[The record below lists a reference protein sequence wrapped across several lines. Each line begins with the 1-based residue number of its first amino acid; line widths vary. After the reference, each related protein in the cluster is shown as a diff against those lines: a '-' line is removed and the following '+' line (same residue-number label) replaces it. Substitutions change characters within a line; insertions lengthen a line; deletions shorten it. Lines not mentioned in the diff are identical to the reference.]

1 MIASMKHP
9 IPLSNSAFLVFLG
22 FSLVL
27 VQPICADDENPPGS
41 NAPADSQSMPIPA
54 SQGSGTSDSSAMAT
68 FDGRKEALLNAFAGE
83 GSDKFMRAECLFALG
98 RKEEGLAE
106 VNKGL
111 DPLVPGNKIN
121 RWMHGGNTGFLAWP
135 GIDCYIR
142 FEKLLDAATKER
154 YRKIYT
160 GGVFYAK
167 LSTSNHKIMAAMTR
181 YLATQVWGADAFHAD
196 PYFMAEDPYI
206 KEMTAKMKTPGAVW
220 GTNFG
225 PGDPTGE
232 KYLHS
237 IISATVKGGPGEFA
251 SRPYG
256 AQNVLP
262 LLTLADCAKDSTMAA
277 QARIA
282 YEVCFVQLAPAW
294 LRGHLATFAPR
305 SYPDTECQQPWG
317 YATLP
322 WLYFGGVVPGLPHA
336 KAAASAAVST
346 YRIPAL
352 IVNAATDRSAPYSY
366 RALINGWALNH
377 YVNRTYALFSRSAK
391 IGGRPWQGQSYPC
404 GAMWEDPDPSKGSH
418 LWITNPSED
427 EPGNM
432 GNHTHGVRA
441 FEQEILGRDS
451 LLFVF
456 QIGTDNQFPYALGYV
471 PGGYLA
477 LINDSTAAGRIYLH
491 YGDVL
496 ICVTASKPFEWNP
509 SGGILA
515 PASKPREGDSE
526 FRVKAPACA
535 LAIETAQPG
544 DFPGA
549 SPAEQLG
556 KFRELLL
563 AKSSLKLTGE
573 KPASALYRNRLGDT
587 LECTF
592 DGPDLIN
599 GNMVDYKAWPVSESP
614 WTSQKLP
621 DGPLKVTDRKTVR
634 TYDFLNWKIDEQTK

>member
-1 MIASMKHP
+1 MLMCAKKYP
-9 IPLSNSAFLVFLG
+9 AVLSCWRMLLFFGVALLSVPAVFAVG
-22 FSLVL
+22 E
-27 VQPICADDENPPGS
+27 Q
-41 NAPADSQSMPIPA
+41 
-54 SQGSGTSDSSAMAT
+54 SGTNAQDVAVKADMTT
-68 FDGRKEALLNAFAGE
+68 FEGRRQALLQVFAGE
-83 GSDKFMRAECLFALG
+83 GSDHFTRAGCLFALG
-98 RKEEGLAE
+98 RTEEALAE

-111 DPLVPGNKIN
+111 DPLVPGNKVN
-121 RWMHGGNTGFLAWP
+121 RWMHGGNTGFIAWP

-142 FEKLLDAATKER
+142 FESQLDAATKER

-196 PYFMAEDPYI
+196 PYFMAHDPYI
-206 KEMTAKMKTPGAVW
+206 IQMTQKIKKPGQVW
-220 GTNFG
+220 GTLFTG
-225 PGDPTGE
+225 GDETGE
-232 KYLHS
+232 RYLQQ
-237 IISATVKGGPGEFA
+237 IISSTVKGGPGEFA

-262 LLTLADCAKDSTMAA
+262 LLTLADCAKDPAMSAR
-277 QARIA
+277 ARIA
-282 YEVCFVQLAPAW
+282 YEVCLVQLAPAW

-317 YATLP
+317 VATLP
-322 WLYFGGVVPGLPHA
+322 WLYFGGVTPELSHA
-336 KAAASAAVST
+336 KAAAAAAVST
-346 YRIPAL
+346 FRISPL
-352 IVNAATDRSAPYSY
+352 IVKAATDRAAPYAY
-366 RALINGWALNH
+366 RAFINGWALNH

-404 GAMWEDPDPSKGSH
+404 GVMWEQDPAKGSH

-427 EPGNM
+427 EPGKM
-432 GNHTHGVRA
+432 GNHTHGVRQ
-441 FEQEILGRDS
+441 FEQEILGHDS

-456 QIGTDNQFPYALGYV
+456 QIGADNPFPYALGYV
-471 PGGYLA
+471 PGGYSA
-477 LINDSTAAGRIYLH
+477 MVNNSAEAGRIYLH
-491 YGDVL
+491 YGCVL
-496 ICVTASKPFEWNP
+496 IAVSATKPFEWNP
-509 SGGILA
+509 SGGIHA

-535 LAIETAQPG
+535 VAIETAQPA

-549 SPAEQLG
+549 TPAEQLA
-556 KFRELLL
+556 KFRDTIL

-573 KPASALYRNRLGDT
+573 QPAAALYRNRLGDT

-592 DGPDLIN
+592 DGADSVN
-599 GNMVDYKAWPVSESP
+599 GSIVDYKTWPVSESP

-621 DGPLKVTDRKTVR
+621 NGPLEITGGKTVR
-634 TYDFLNWKIDEQTK
+634 RYDFKNWKIDELVK

>member
-1 MIASMKHP
+1 MKT
-9 IPLSNSAFLVFLG
+9 LSLPHSLFHLFLG
-22 FSLVL
+22 VSLL
-27 VQPICADDENPPGS
+27 LIPAIFAAGEDQHGTNSPGNSQPEAG
-41 NAPADSQSMPIPA
+41 PA
-54 SQGSGTSDSSAMAT
+54 SQGAGTSDAAAMAT
-68 FDGRKEALLNAFAGE
+68 FEGRRRALLNAFAGE
-83 GSDKFMRAECLFALG
+83 GSDKFMKAECLFALG
-98 RKEEGLAE
+98 RTAEGLIE

-142 FEKLLDAATKER
+142 FEKFLDAATKER

-160 GGVFYAK
+160 GGVFYAR
-167 LSTSNHKIMAAMTR
+167 LTTSNHKIMAAMTR
-181 YLATQVWGADAFHAD
+181 YLATQVWGPDAFHAD
-196 PYFMAEDPYI
+196 PYFMAKDPYI
-206 KEMTAKMKTPGAVW
+206 QEMTAKMKTPGAVW
-220 GTNFG
+220 GTSFAA
-225 PGDPTGE
+225 GDPTGE
-232 KYLHS
+232 KYLNA
-237 IISATVKGGPGEFA
+237 IISSSAKGGPGEYA

-262 LLTLADCAKDSTMAA
+262 LLTLADCATDPVMAA
-277 QARIA
+277 KARIA
-282 YEVCFVQLAPAW
+282 YEVCLAQLAPAW
-294 LRGHLATFAPR
+294 LSGHLATFAPR

-322 WLYFGGVVPGLPHA
+322 WLYFGGMAPGLPHA
-336 KAAASAAVST
+336 KAAAEAAVST
-346 YRIPAL
+346 YRLPAL

-366 RALINGWALNH
+366 RALIDGWALNH

-391 IGGRPWQGQSYPC
+391 LGGRPFQGQSYPC
-404 GAMWEDPDPSKGSH
+404 GVMWEAEASKGSH

-432 GNHTHGVRA
+432 GIHTHGVMWS
-441 FEQEILGRDS
+441 EQEILGRDS

-456 QIGTDNQFPYALGYV
+456 QIGPNARFHYALGYV

-477 LINDSTAAGRIYLH
+477 MINDSAADGRIYLH
-491 YGDVL
+491 YGTVL
-496 ICVTASKPFEWNP
+496 IAVTASQPFPWNP

-556 KFRELLL
+556 KFRELLRR
-563 AKSSLKLTGE
+563 KSSLELRGE

-592 DGPDLIN
+592 DGSDLIN
-599 GNMVDYKAWPVSESP
+599 GHGVDYKAWPVSESP

-621 DGPLKVTDRKTVR
+621 RGPLVVTDGKTVR
-634 TYDFLNWKIDEQTK
+634 TYDFLNWKIDEQAKK